1 MPEDHRVPSDGRP
14 QIMGAHNP
22 AIRLVS
28 KEAGV
33 KDQIRDELS
42 PLSLLHPGKAIREL
56 RRDYSVRIEV

>member
-1 MPEDHRVPSDGRP
+1 VPSDGPP

-28 KEAGV
+28 KVLPGV

-42 PLSLLHPGKAIREL
+42 PLSLLQPGKAIREL
-56 RRDYSVRIEV
+56 RRDYSVRIEL

>member
-1 MPEDHRVPSDGRP
+1 
-14 QIMGAHNP
+14 MGAHNP

-28 KEAGV
+28 KVAGV